1 VLGEGVESED
11 AFRNVMRGV
20 VEEFLGMAKVEKWR
34 YYDERGE
41 VMGYPSWIEVDI
53 AVKDQIHIL
62 IEVKASTSSAEVTK
76 LWRIGKLY
84 EIVVGV
90 KSRLVLITPFI
101 DEEGLEAA
109 KRLCVEVY
117 TKT

>member
-1 VLGEGVESED
+1 MGTRWGVEPED
-11 AFRNVMRGV
+11 AFRNAMMGI
-20 VEEFLGMAKVEKWR
+20 VEEVWGWLVEKWR

-41 VMGYPSWIEVDI
+41 VMGYQSWVEVDI
-53 AVKDQIHIL
+53 AVKDQVHIL
-62 IEVKASTSSAEVTK
+62 IEVKASAFSAEVAK

-90 KSRLVLITPFI
+90 KPRLVLITPFI
-101 DEEGLEAA
+101 DEEGSEVA
-109 KRLCVEVY
+109 KRLGVEVY